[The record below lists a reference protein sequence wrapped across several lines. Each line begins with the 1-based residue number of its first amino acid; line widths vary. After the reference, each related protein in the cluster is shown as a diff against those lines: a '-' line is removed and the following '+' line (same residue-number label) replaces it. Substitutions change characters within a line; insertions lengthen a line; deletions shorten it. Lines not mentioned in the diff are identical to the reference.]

1 MKMMIDQ
8 RITNRSGAMK
18 ASIVAIFVALA
29 SAIAAPVDAADAVAE
44 WNSIKAPAAP
54 ELKKVTASAKDTAL
68 IVMDMQTNSCNAER
82 RPRCLE
88 TVAPVADLLK
98 RARAKGM
105 LVIHTI
111 TTSGTREMLLK
122 ELAPEAS
129 EPHVQAGVDKFFKT
143 NLEEQLK
150 AKGITNVILV
160 GTAAE
165 GAVLGTATG
174 AALRGMKVIV
184 PVDGMSSADAYAE
197 QYTAV
202 YLTKSPGTAT
212 AATLTRAGTIDIN

>member
-1 MKMMIDQ
+1 MMIDQ
-8 RITNRSGAMK
+8 RIAGRGVVK
-18 ASIVAIFVALA
+18 ASAVAVFVVLA
-29 SAIAAPVDAADAVAE
+29 SAVAAPVSAADAIAE
-44 WNSIKAPAAP
+44 WASIKAPAAP
-54 ELKKVTASAKDTAL
+54 ELKKVTANSKDTAL

-82 RPRCLE
+82 RPRCLD

-98 RARAKGM
+98 RARDKGM

-122 ELAPEAS
+122 ELTPQAS
-129 EPHVQAGVDKFFKT
+129 EPHIQAGVDKFLKT

-150 AKGITNVILV
+150 AKNITNVILV

-174 AALRGMKVIV
+174 AAQRGMKVIV
-184 PVDGMSSADAYAE
+184 PVDGMSSVDPYLE
-197 QYTAV
+197 QSTAV
-202 YLTKSPGTAT
+202 YLVKSPGTAA
-212 AATLTRAGTIDIN
+212 AATLTRAGMIDIN